1 MALRTRLELRQSQTL
16 ALSAQMRIAL
26 SVLRMSSQELTE
38 EIAREAARNPFLL
51 HDPSSGAAGQ
61 SLPQELTAREASMQ
75 VSLTGQLALMGLP
88 PPVEAAAQLLVG
100 ELREDGMLDVTLDDL
115 TAELSLPPDL
125 LEAALAALQRC
136 EPAGVGA
143 RDLPESLRLQLADK
157 GLSPDEAAQTVAHLR
172 LFIARD
178 WAAIKRL
185 LALPRA
191 LAEQRAELV
200 RDLSTRPTAGTGP
213 DDTTARETLSRADL
227 RLERAAGGA
236 LSVTLA
242 RDLPAARLDE
252 ALVRRAAT
260 EGFAPELL
268 ARARALIAALGQ
280 RGQTLHR
287 IGTWLLENQPG
298 FFSTGPAL
306 STGPAA
312 LRPLTRAALAAA
324 LGLHP
329 STIGRAVAGKA
340 IDVDGRLWPL
350 SVFFSA
356 ALPAQ
361 GNEISARQVQARISA
376 LIAAEP
382 RTRPLSDEALVQ
394 QLNAEGVDIARRT
407 VAKYRQ
413 DLRIPSSAVRRRRA
427 KARRQP

>member
-51 HDPSSGAAGQ
+51 HDPSPGAAGQ

-75 VSLTGQLALMGLP
+75 VSLASQLALMGLAA
-88 PPVEAAAQLLVG
+88 PVEAAAQLLVG
-100 ELREDGMLDVTLDDL
+100 ELRDDGMLDVTLDDL
-115 TAELSLPPDL
+115 AAELGLPPDL
-125 LEAALAALQRC
+125 LETALAALQRC

-157 GLSPDEAAQTVAHLR
+157 GLSPIEAAQTVTHLR
-172 LFIARD
+172 LFVARD
-178 WAAIKRL
+178 WPAIARL

-191 LAEQRAELV
+191 VAEQRAELV
-200 RDLSTRPTAGTGP
+200 RGLSTRPTAASGTAESPAP
-213 DDTTARETLSRADL
+213 DTLTRADL
-227 RLERAAGGA
+227 KLERAAGGA

-242 RDLPAARLDE
+242 RDMPAARLDSS
-252 ALVRRAAT
+252 LVRRAAT
-260 EGFAPELL
+260 ESFAPELL
-268 ARARALIAALGQ
+268 ARARALLAALDQ

-287 IGTWLLENQPG
+287 IGIWLLENQPG
-298 FFSTGPAL
+298 FFSDGPV
-306 STGPAA
+306 A